1 MSTYQDLLLSAGG
14 GVLGERQMDEQAAC
28 ATIAI
33 GLGGT
38 GIDCLRNLKRQIYAR
53 VQSDEPDADKPIYS
67 HIKFLAVDCDRY
79 SIAADGKIHSLDET
93 TEFFD
98 ISTAAIG
105 PLIADTE
112 SLATHPEF
120 KWLKTANRETG
131 EPGLKILTADYNI
144 FSTYGIRQI
153 GRLLLI
159 MKSAAFLGKIE
170 QLITEAKEG
179 LPGDSDVNIHIFTG
193 MGGATGSGTFL
204 DVCYLVQQALKN
216 IGEWGHALTLGY
228 FFLPDVNLSKPVISA
243 NPAISEY
250 IKANGFAAMKELDYC
265 MNFENNGGSWDQ
277 QYRGFRIQN
286 VIEPPVKVCHL
297 ISAETAYGS
306 TIENGYDY
314 AMNVVSDFIMQS
326 VIKNRISL
334 RRCAVIVMQA
344 MSQIDKKHGA
354 NYTYG
359 LLGSSNAVV
368 PMREITTYLSS
379 KLFEEMAKIGGE
391 LPTDGDIAAIAQD
404 NGLTYQ
410 QLQKSVLEKTSCQL
424 PLIQLDHSLFKTM
437 SEEDLGMQGQFILP
451 ETIVRPY
458 EKMQE
463 DMVNKIEVN
472 VQALTKPWT
481 WEEISGDTTS
491 VSKVCKVYHAL
502 SVLVSDPECG
512 PAYAATVLN
521 GSARKNLV
529 ALLCGVLDQTKEEH
543 GNYVKNMDIRCEEV
557 KQARTRFLHPRPL
570 QSRKKLFDEF
580 MIRVQRYYSD
590 DSRIKMLEKLE
601 GMLLRMIP
609 QFEQLAADCFNV
621 YAQTT
626 QDLTET
632 FHENYQILTGKA
644 SSRIDADPFVIPIV
658 TVEDMQVSLDK
669 TVMSMKLD
677 QEMSAFHSFFFRNSG
692 IWNSGDEK
700 KIAKSVSTY
709 LVHKFDGYTQKTLTD
724 YLEIRFNTA
733 NAGELT
739 DKVYNEILR
748 PLDDKAT
755 PLFWM
760 EPTYQIENASPL
772 GYCCVPDDAAAI
784 SAAARKMELVS
795 PELQQIVS
803 KLADRI
809 FLLRC
814 TCGVPMY
821 AYNGIGSYFEN
832 YKKDKNTGKQIYE
845 HTGRDPRDWRK
856 LPNLIPFSKISNK
869 TEEQKEQEIKYENA
883 LEQGIIR
890 QNPEA
895 EQEYQLIVTPTA
907 DEVIA
912 AAEDVLGKD
921 NEKAIT
927 ELIKRLDITYANMK
941 PERIINI
948 PNDGMLGHEETVR
961 KDHVLASAEDMKI
974 IEEELEKKEKLRSLR
989 QELESSAERLQSQKK
1004 EQANNEARYREIRQQ
1019 YFDALMTGVIIFQG
1033 RAKVLYQQED
1043 EFGLKNEIILSIPSS
1058 KPYGGFA
1065 PLYQGFHTFFELPDA
1080 DREAAVRVSNARKDE
1095 AAPEIQTA
1103 IVNLKE
1109 MFKPEYVQMMQ
1120 SSCGQQMPEKEEELK
1135 IFIRDFLT
1143 GLKTFSMLYGE

>member
-1 MSTYQDLLLSAGG
+1 MSTYRDLLLSTGG
-14 GVLGERQMDEQAAC
+14 GVIGERQMDEQAAC

-38 GIDCLRNLKRQIYAR
+38 GVDCLRNLKRQVYAR
-53 VQSDEPDADKPIYS
+53 LQPDDPDADIPVYS
-67 HIKFLAVDCDRY
+67 HIKFLAVDTDKN
-79 SIAADGKIHSLDET
+79 SLAADGKIHSIDET

-98 ISTAAIG
+98 ISTAAISA
-105 PLIADTE
+105 LIADTE
-112 SLATHPEF
+112 ALATHPEF
-120 KWLKTANRETG
+120 KWLKTAKRETG
-131 EPGLKILTADYNI
+131 EPGLKILSADA
-144 FSTYGIRQI
+144 GAGGVRQI

-159 MKSAAFLGKIE
+159 QKSAAFVAKIE
-170 QLITEAKEG
+170 QLIREAKMG
-179 LPGDSDVNIHIFTG
+179 LPGGSDVNIHIFTG
-193 MGGATGSGTFL
+193 MGGGTGSGTFL
-204 DVCYLVQQALKN
+204 DVCYLVQQALRN
-216 IGEWGHALTLGY
+216 SGEWGHALTLGY
-228 FFLPDVNLSKPVISA
+228 FFLPDVNLSKPTISA

-265 MNFENNGGSWDQ
+265 MNFENNGANWNQ
-277 QYRGFRIQN
+277 QYMGFAIQN
-286 VIEPPVKVCHL
+286 VVEPPVKICHL
-297 ISAETAYGS
+297 VSAATTSGAALEQ
-306 TIENGYDY
+306 GYDY
-314 AMNVVSDFIMQS
+314 AMNVVSDFIMQF
-326 VIKNRISL
+326 VVKNSITMNTHIANYFR
-334 RRCAVIVMQA
+334 A
-344 MSQIDKKHGA
+344 MGNVDKTHGA
-354 NYTYG
+354 NYTYC
-359 LLGSSNAVV
+359 LLGASNAVV

-391 LPTDGDIAAIAQD
+391 LPTNGDIAAIAQD

-437 SEEDLGMQGQFILP
+437 SEEDQGMQGQFILP

-472 VQALTKPWT
+472 VQALTKPWA

-491 VSKVCKVYHAL
+491 VSKVCRVYHAL
-502 SVLVSDPECG
+502 SALVSDPACG
-512 PAYAATVLN
+512 PAYAATALN

-529 ALLCGVLDQTKEEH
+529 ALLRGVLDQTKEEH
-543 GNYVKNMDIRCEEV
+543 GNYVKNMDLRCEEV
-557 KQARTRFLHPRPL
+557 KQARRKFLHPGFME
-570 QSRKKLFDEF
+570 SRKKLFGEF
-580 MIRVQRYYSD
+580 MARVQRYYSD
-590 DSRIKMLEKLE
+590 DSRIKMLEKME
-601 GMLLRMIP
+601 TMLLKMIP
-609 QFEQLAADCFNV
+609 QFEQLAEDCFDV
-621 YAQTT
+621 YARVTRN
-626 QDLTET
+626 LTET
-632 FHENYQILTGKA
+632 FHENYQTLTNR
-644 SSRIDADPFVIPIV
+644 SSSEAVADPFIIPLM
-658 TVEDMQVSLDK
+658 TVEDMKESLDK
-669 TVMSMKLD
+669 TVTSMKLD
-677 QEMSAFHSFFFRNSG
+677 QEMSEFHSFLFRNNG
-692 IWNSGDEK
+692 VWNSGDEK

-739 DKVYNEILR
+739 NKVYEEILK

-755 PLFWM
+755 PLFWK

-772 GYCCVPDDAAAI
+772 GYCCVPDEAAAI
-784 SAAARKMELVS
+784 SAAAKKMELVS

-869 TEEQKEQEIKYENA
+869 TEEQKKQEIKYENA

-895 EQEYQLIVTPTA
+895 EQEYQLIVTPSA
-907 DEVIA
+907 DEAIA
-912 AAEDVLGKD
+912 AAEGAL
-921 NEKAIT
+921 EKGDEKEIT

-974 IEEELEKKEKLRSLR
+974 IAEELEKKEKLRSLR
-989 QELESSAERLQSQKK
+989 QELESSAARLQSQKK

-1019 YFDALMTGVIIFQG
+1019 YFDALMTGVITFQG